1 MLKGFQSVNRIS
13 F

>member
-1 MLKGFQSVNRIS
+1 VNRIS